1 MARLTAYQV
10 LNDGNFD
17 PVPFKKEK
25 LKAKEVFILVNE
37 EKKEEWIWIG
47 EGADVRT
54 RFISS
59 TVAQEIRRLYGLT
72 FRVHSIDQ
80 GNEPKEFWECIDSMP
95 KEGIGPSN
103 HGSLDS
109 SKVSPE
115 AITKTTVKKTEKKV
129 KKATRGRPRKT
140 KTKKQTVNKK
150 QASLKNF
157 TPGKTDVIT
166 TPLCPK
172 CKEGNLLPYSELI
185 KDNIIPFAKWQCSNC
200 GFSPQNP

>member
-10 LNDGNFD
+10 QSDGNFD
-17 PVPFKKEK
+17 PVPFKKTK

-47 EGADVRT
+47 DGADVRT

-72 FRVHSIDQ
+72 FRVHSVDQ
-80 GNEPKEFWECIDSMP
+80 GSEPKEFWECIDSIP
-95 KEGIGPSN
+95 KEGLGPTNSN
-103 HGSLDS
+103 TLDLSKGSSNVTSKS
-109 SKVSPE
+109 SAK
-115 AITKTTVKKTEKKV
+115 KTVKKTKR
-129 KKATRGRPRKT
+129 ATRGRPRKST
-140 KTKKQTVNKK
+140 TKKQATSKK
-150 QASLKNF
+150 QATLNNF
-157 TPGKTDVIT
+157 KPGKTDVIT
-166 TPLCPK
+166 TPLCPR

-185 KDNIIPFAKWQCSNC
+185 GNNIITFAKWQCSNC